1 MERLEVED
9 DEQRERRIQIQLE
22 KLDKSPSSGAPQA
35 RKLLN
40 FDFGNRVAWDAGPP
54 TELLSRVQAF
64 LPQIEASNAILAQ
77 QAESNPESVDIE
89 HIDEDKDQY
98 IEMNLGLGVFE
109 DRTKRQGKDKE
120 QHKGHQNADQLSS
133 ASSSSETSSSSER
146 DATYDSDSSDPDTD
160 SSSEIITSFEP
171 APRSIKPLPKR
182 SLASRVRPK
191 IHVLNEAKE

>member
-22 KLDKSPSSGAPQA
+22 KLNKSGAPQA

-89 HIDEDKDQY
+89 HIDEDRDRY

-109 DRTKRQGKDKE
+109 DRTRRDKE
-120 QHKGHQNADQLSS
+120 QHKQNATQLSS
-133 ASSSSETSSSSER
+133 ASSSETSSSSEH

-171 APRSIKPLPKR
+171 APRSIRPLPKR
-182 SLASRVRPK
+182 SLASRVKPK